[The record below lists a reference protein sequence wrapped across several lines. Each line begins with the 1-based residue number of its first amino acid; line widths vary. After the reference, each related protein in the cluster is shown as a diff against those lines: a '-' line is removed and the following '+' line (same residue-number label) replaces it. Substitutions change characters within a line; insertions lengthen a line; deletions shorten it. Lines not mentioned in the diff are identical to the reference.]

1 MGQNLANGKKKLS
14 LATSMAI
21 ALVCGIGAGLI
32 LMFIRESLVSSG
44 SADTW
49 ATINRILFQDITME
63 GAENAIGIFYIGG
76 QLFIRSLQLIIIPMV
91 FTSITL
97 AIGAISDTK
106 ALGRI
111 AFKTIGFFLICS
123 AIALVLAVI
132 VGISIFNAGL
142 FKTTIEGI
150 TDVAQG
156 TTGANPLN
164 VILNIIPP
172 NIATAFS
179 TNTAVLSIVFLAI
192 ALGLSMNFVGEEK
205 SKTIK
210 HFVSELNAMV
220 VVFLNYVVTKFGPFA
235 IFLLLTR
242 TFATYGIN
250 HLKPALVYV
259 LITFIL
265 LLVFLF
271 ICYPLIGFI
280 FTKLNPM
287 KFAKKIL
294 KVAIFGFSTSSSAA
308 TLPLNTETTVNE
320 MGVDEKI
327 ASFVL
332 PLGMTVNMNGTAIMQ
347 VIATLFVAGCGGYDV
362 SPIQLIAIALLALIA
377 SAGTPAA
384 PGAGA
389 IVLFTILSGVGFTNE
404 GALMAYTL
412 ILAINRPIEMLC
424 TSLNVVGDSL
434 TSIFVGKSEKLI
446 DEGIYNS

>member
-1 MGQNLANGKKKLS
+1 MAENLGKKKLS
-14 LATSMAI
+14 LATSMGI
-21 ALVCGIGAGLI
+21 ALVCGIVAGLAF
-32 LMFIRESLVSSG
+32 MFLRESLVSGGNQS
-44 SADTW
+44 TW
-49 ATINRILFQDITME
+49 GTINRILFQDITAK
-63 GAENAIGIFYIGG
+63 GAESAIGIFFIGG

-97 AIGAISDTK
+97 AIGAISDTRT
-106 ALGRI
+106 LGRI
-111 AFKTIGFFLICS
+111 ASKTIGFFLICS
-123 AIALVLAVI
+123 AVALVLAVA
-132 VGISIFNAGL
+132 VGITAFKSGL
-142 FKTTIEGI
+142 FTTTIEGI
-150 TDVAQG
+150 SDVAQG
-156 TTGANPLN
+156 TSGANPLN
-164 VILNIIPP
+164 VVLNTIPA
-172 NIATAFS
+172 NITTAFS
-179 TNTAVLSIVFLAI
+179 MNTAVLSIVFLAI
-192 ALGLSMNFVGEEK
+192 ALGLAMNFMGADK
-205 SKTIK
+205 TKTIK
-210 HFVSELNAMV
+210 GFITELNALV
-220 VVFLNYVVTKFGPFA
+220 VVFLNYVVTKFGPIA

-250 HLKPALVYV
+250 HLKPAVAYV
-259 LITFIL
+259 IITIVL

-271 ICYPLIGFI
+271 IGYPLIGFI
-280 FTKLNPM
+280 FTKLSPF

-308 TLPLNTETTVNE
+308 SLPLNTETTINE

-347 VIATLFVAGCGGYDV
+347 VVATLFVAGCGGYDV
-362 SPIQLIAIALLALIA
+362 SVIQLISIALLALIA

-434 TSIFVGKSEKLI
+434 TSIFVGKSEKMI
-446 DEGIYNS
+446 NEDIYNS